1 MPGRRS
7 AGLLLA
13 VCLGL
18 GLVSCAHRGSVLE
31 HAGDLPPR
39 VELSATPFFPQER
52 YQCGPAALATVL
64 GAEGS
69 AVAPES
75 LVSEVYLPSRK
86 GSLQAEMVAAARKR
100 GKLAVPVSPTLDGL
114 LAEVAAGHP
123 VLVLQ
128 NLGLDWLPR
137 WHYAVAIGYDL
148 EQRTIILRSG
158 TEARRL
164 TPFDVFHKTWD
175 RSGRWG
181 LLVLEPG
188 ALPARADPAS
198 YLAAASTLE
207 TLGKHDAAATAYR
220 AATARWPDHAAAWL
234 ALGNSHY
241 ARRALPEAEAAFR
254 AAVGA
259 QADAAPAWN
268 NLAYALAGRGCI
280 EAARKAAR
288 CAARIA
294 PAERTFAE
302 TLEDMEKRMG
312 KRPVAAGPVCQAP
325 PPCPAS

>member
-7 AGLLLA
+7 AGLLL
-13 VCLGL
+13 VLCLGL
-18 GLVSCAHRGSVLE
+18 GVASCAHRGPVLE
-31 HAGDLPPR
+31 HSGDLPRR
-39 VELSATPFFPQER
+39 VELSETPFFPQER

-64 GAEGS
+64 GAGGS
-69 AVAPES
+69 AVAPEA
-75 LVSEVYLPSRK
+75 LVSEVYLPARK
-86 GSLQAEMVAAARKR
+86 GSLQAEIIAAARKR
-100 GKLAVPVSPTLDGL
+100 EKLAIPVSPTLDGL
-114 LAEVAAGHP
+114 LAEVSAGHP

-148 EQRTIILRSG
+148 ERGTIILRSG
-158 TEARRL
+158 TVARHL
-164 TPFDVFHKTWD
+164 TPFDVFLKTWD

-181 LLVLEPG
+181 LVVLEPG

-207 TLGKHDAAATAYR
+207 TLGKGDAAAAAYL
-220 AATARWPDHAAAWL
+220 AATRRWPDHAAAWL

-268 NLAYALAGRGCI
+268 NFAYALAGRGCM
-280 EAARKAAR
+280 EAAREAAR

-294 PAERTFAE
+294 PTERAFAD
-302 TLEDMEKRMG
+302 TLEEMEKR
-312 KRPVAAGPVCQAP
+312 PAATGSACQSP
-325 PPCPAS
+325 PRCPASQAS

>member
-13 VCLGL
+13 VCLAL
-18 GLVSCAHRGSVLE
+18 GLVSCAHRGPVLE
-31 HAGDLPPR
+31 PRDDLPPR
-39 VELSATPFFPQER
+39 VELSETPFFPQER

-69 AVAPES
+69 TVAPEA

-86 GSLQAEMVAAARKR
+86 GSLQAEIIAAARKR

-148 EQRTIILRSG
+148 ERGTMVLRSG

-164 TPFDVFHKTWD
+164 TPFGVFLKTWN

-181 LLVLEPG
+181 LVVLEPG
-188 ALPARADPAS
+188 ALPARAEPAS

-207 TLGKHDAAATAYR
+207 TLGKRDAAEAAYV
-220 AATARWPDHAAAWL
+220 AATRRWPSHAAAWL
-234 ALGNSHY
+234 ALGNSRY
-241 ARRALPEAEAAFR
+241 ARQALPEAEAAFR

-268 NLAYALAGRGCI
+268 NLAYALAGRGCVD
-280 EAARKAAR
+280 AARAAAR
-288 CAARIA
+288 CATRLA
-294 PAERTFAE
+294 PGEHEFAD
-302 TLEDMEKRMG
+302 TLDDMEKR
-312 KRPVAAGPVCQAP
+312 PAANGPACQAP
-325 PPCPAS
+325 PHCPAS

>member
-18 GLVSCAHRGSVLE
+18 GTVSCAHRGPVLE

-39 VELSATPFFPQER
+39 IELSETPFFPQER

-69 AVAPES
+69 AVAPEA

-86 GSLQAEMVAAARKR
+86 GSLQTEIIAAARKR
-100 GKLAVPVSPTLDGL
+100 GKLAIPVSPTLDGL
-114 LAEVAAGHP
+114 LAEVSAGHP
-123 VLVLQ
+123 ILVLQ

-148 EQRTIILRSG
+148 EQSTMILRSG

-164 TPFDVFHKTWD
+164 TPFDVFLKTWD

-181 LLVLEPG
+181 LVVLEPG
-188 ALPARADPAS
+188 SLPARAEPAS

-207 TLGKHDAAATAYR
+207 TLGRGGAAETAYLAATR
-220 AATARWPDHAAAWL
+220 RWPDHAAAWL
-234 ALGNSHY
+234 ALGNSRY
-241 ARRALPEAEAAFR
+241 ARQALPEAEAAFR

-302 TLEDMEKRMG
+302 TLEDMEKRTA
-312 KRPVAAGPVCQAP
+312 AAGPACQAP
-325 PPCPAS
+325 PRCPAP